1 MTFDDITGS
10 KKLWSVRLEGEED
23 NEFLK
28 LFYDWSDVIWLRS
41 FFKENINDLS
51 AYFKITDINQA
62 IKDTIEDSK
71 RLRCVIMDISPASDF
86 MLQKEKARLK
96 RTIRHSSW
104 LRLYAIK
111 LTPGVY
117 IITGGAIKLTATMQ
131 EREHT
136 RKELVK
142 MDKVRRYLLE
152 ENIIDDD
159 GFIDYMS
166 EL

>member
-71 RLRCVIMDISPASDF
+71 RLRCVIMDISPEADLSRLFRPLDNNQASDF
-86 MLQKEKARLK
+86 IASERKGTVETYHQAFVLAASLCYQIDSWRIHHYGGSYQTDGDHAGK
-96 RTIRHSSW
+96 RAYKKGTC
-104 LRLYAIK
+104 
-111 LTPGVY
+111 
-117 IITGGAIKLTATMQ
+117 
-131 EREHT
+131 
-136 RKELVK
+136 
-142 MDKVRRYLLE
+142 
-152 ENIIDDD
+152 EN
-159 GFIDYMS
+159 G
-166 EL
+166 

>member
-1 MTFDDITGS
+1 MTFDNITGS
-10 KKLWSVRLEGEED
+10 KKLWSVRLDGEED

-28 LFYDWSDVIWLRS
+28 LFYDWSDVMWLRS

-71 RLRCVIMDISPASDF
+71 RLRCVIMDISPEADLS
-86 MLQKEKARLK
+86 RLK
-96 RTIRHSSW
+96 RTIGHSSW

-111 LTPGVY
+111 LTPCVY

>member
-1 MTFDDITGS
+1 M
-10 KKLWSVRLEGEED
+10 
-23 NEFLK
+23 
-28 LFYDWSDVIWLRS
+28 
-41 FFKENINDLS
+41 
-51 AYFKITDINQA
+51 
-62 IKDTIEDSK
+62 
-71 RLRCVIMDISPASDF
+71 
-86 MLQKEKARLK
+86 K